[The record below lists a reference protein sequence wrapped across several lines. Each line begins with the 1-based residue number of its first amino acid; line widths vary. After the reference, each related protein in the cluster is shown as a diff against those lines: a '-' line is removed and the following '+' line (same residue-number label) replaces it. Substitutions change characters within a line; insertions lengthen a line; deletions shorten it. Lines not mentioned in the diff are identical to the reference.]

1 MLEISDQEEL
11 KKERLFGSEEKKT
24 GKSPGQSSATCL
36 ALFTYLT
43 LDCLRIMVLL
53 TYKFKKKMKKK
64 KTSSFLCAN
73 TWLAGAA
80 FPPLL
85 STSDSISAWL
95 LLRLARTSFTPFVFF
110 FFLFSHL
117 SHKLYPH
124 HTWYIETTQTLMF
137 SCSLTLLRRTSPPG
151 KRHPLPHLWEE
162 RRMAD
167 GAVSTRVVFLDVNQT
182 NETKGKKIKLTIAKS
197 GISNHLLLSP
207 ASDGSCCFLLVYAKK
222 C

>member
-1 MLEISDQEEL
+1 MLEISEEEGTL
-11 KKERLFGSEEKKT
+11 VWEWGEENRQVTRTEFSYLSGPLHIFNSRLFTNYG
-24 GKSPGQSSATCL
+24 
-36 ALFTYLT
+36 ALN
-43 LDCLRIMVLL
+43 IQI
-53 TYKFKKKMKKK
+53 KKKKMKKK

-85 STSDSISAWL
+85 STSDSISTWL

>member
-1 MLEISDQEEL
+1 
-11 KKERLFGSEEKKT
+11 
-24 GKSPGQSSATCL
+24 
-36 ALFTYLT
+36 
-43 LDCLRIMVLL
+43 MVLL
-53 TYKFKKKMKKK
+53 TYKLKKKMKKK

-182 NETKGKKIKLTIAKS
+182 NETKGKKNQAYHCKIWNIQP
-197 GISNHLLLSP
+197 SP
-207 ASDGSCCFLLVYAKK
+207 ALTSQRRIMLLPLSLCKK
-222 C
+222 MLIKMFKLCIDDIPVFCGFV